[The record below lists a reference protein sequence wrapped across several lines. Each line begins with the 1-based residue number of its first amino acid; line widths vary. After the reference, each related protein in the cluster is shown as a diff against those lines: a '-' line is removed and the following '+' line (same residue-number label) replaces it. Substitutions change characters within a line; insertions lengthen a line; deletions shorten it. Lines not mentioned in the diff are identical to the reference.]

1 MIRLKNIQKN
11 DNIVQCDIFSE
22 DSESEGIL
30 VFDIIADA
38 VKKYCLPEL
47 IMWVSFQYFSLT
59 SFQSDDIII

>member
-1 MIRLKNIQKN
+1 MDYENVLLGENNIMIRLKNIQKN

-47 IMWVSFQYFSLT
+47 IMWV
-59 SFQSDDIII
+59 